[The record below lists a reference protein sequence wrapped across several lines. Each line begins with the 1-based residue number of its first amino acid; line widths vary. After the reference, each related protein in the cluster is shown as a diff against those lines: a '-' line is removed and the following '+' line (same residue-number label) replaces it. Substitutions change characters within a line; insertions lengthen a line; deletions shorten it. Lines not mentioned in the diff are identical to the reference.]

1 MLDYPIVKCY
11 INLFMQTNNRKAKMT
26 RIRLNQEYR
35 NKIANRMRV
44 HLEQEDTH
52 EKQNYDNLK
61 ADQIDINDNAWKIA
75 EKIVRRHY
83 TLDDVAKAQYLQD
96 KFENVDTIAKDSC
109 FHFHYLGQVEDR
121 DYDNNPITKEA
132 TIEKH
137 FDFRLNGSFDTDS
150 NSSYSR
156 DDSGY
161 GYALFRDELKA
172 QDNCNPD
179 ILIEQEGK
187 DNNPHKTKYCDN
199 NSKYLGDEDSGY
211 GKEWNEKY
219 QLDLIGRNYCRDR
232 SIACSKQEFMML
244 QDWKQAKGQF
254 VIAHHKWIKSI
265 LDQMKEIKLGLK
277 GYKYLDEAIE
287 LATEL
292 GLNISDAEI
301 IRTNSTGLTIYNPK
315 NLADR
320 IKGMK
325 NKREK
330 TREEK
335 IAERLLYDQ
344 QSEVAN

>member
-1 MLDYPIVKCY
+1 
-11 INLFMQTNNRKAKMT
+11 MT

-44 HLEQEDTH
+44 HLEQEDTI

-61 ADQIDINDNAWKIA
+61 ADQIDINDKAWKVA
-75 EKIVRRHY
+75 HDIVRRHY

-96 KFENVDTIAKDSC
+96 KFENVSTIAKDSC
-109 FHFHYLGQVEDR
+109 FHFHYLGTKEDR
-121 DYDNNPITKEA
+121 DYDNNPITKED
-132 TIEKH
+132 TIESH
-137 FDFRLNGSFDTDS
+137 FDFRLNGSIDTD
-150 NSSYSR
+150 NNYSSSR
-156 DDSGY
+156 DSAY

-187 DNNPHKTKYCDN
+187 DSNPHKTKYCDN
-199 NSKYLGDEDSGY
+199 NDKYLGNDDKGY
-211 GKEWNEKY
+211 GKEWNDKY
-219 QLDLIGRNYCRDR
+219 QLDLIGRDYCRDR
-232 SIACSKQEFMML
+232 SIACTEQEYMML
-244 QDWKQAKGQF
+244 IQWKQAKGQF
-254 VIAHHKWIKSI
+254 VMAHAKWINSI

-287 LATEL
+287 LANEL
-292 GLNISDAEI
+292 GLAITDAEI

-325 NKREK
+325 NKRVK
-330 TREEK
+330 TKAEK
-335 IAERLLYDQ
+335 IAERLLYEKQ
-344 QSEVAN
+344 QEEYAYKDIN

>member
-1 MLDYPIVKCY
+1 MS
-11 INLFMQTNNRKAKMT
+11 

-52 EKQNYDNLK
+52 EKQTYDNLK
-61 ADQIDINDNAWKIA
+61 ADQIDINDNAWKMA

-83 TLDDVAKAQYLQD
+83 TDDDVAKARYLQD
-96 KFENVDTIAKDSC
+96 KFENVSTIAKDSC
-109 FHFHYLGQVEDR
+109 FHFHYLGTKEDR
-121 DYDNNPITKEA
+121 DYDNNPIIKED
-132 TIEKH
+132 TIESH
-137 FDFRLNGSFDTDS
+137 FDFKLNGSIDVDN

-156 DDSGY
+156 DDNGY
-161 GYALFRDELKA
+161 SYALFRDELKA
-172 QDNCNPD
+172 QENCNPD

-187 DNNPHKTKYCDN
+187 EQNPHKTKYCDN

-219 QLDLIGRNYCRDR
+219 QLDLIGRDYCRDR
-232 SIACSKQEFMML
+232 SIACNKDEYMFL
-244 QDWKQAKGQF
+244 IDWKRQKGQF
-254 VIAHHKWIKSI
+254 VIAHHNWIKSI

-335 IAERLLYDQ
+335 IAERLLYEQQ
-344 QSEVAN
+344 QSVN

>member
-1 MLDYPIVKCY
+1 
-11 INLFMQTNNRKAKMT
+11 MT

-52 EKQNYDNLK
+52 EKQTYDNLK
-61 ADQIDINDNAWKIA
+61 ADQIQLNDDAWKMA

-83 TLDDVAKAQYLQD
+83 TEDDVEKAYYLQN
-96 KFENVDTIAKDSC
+96 KFENVSTIAKDSC
-109 FHFHYLGQVEDR
+109 FHFHYTGEKETR
-121 DYDNNPITKEA
+121 DYDNNVKMEEA

-137 FDFRLNGSFDTDS
+137 FDFRLNGSIDVDN
-150 NSSYSR
+150 NSSYST
-156 DDSGY
+156 DNDY

-172 QDNCNPD
+172 QENCNPD

-187 DNNPHKTKYCDN
+187 DNNPHKTKYVDN
-199 NSKYLGDEDSGY
+199 NNTYLGNDDKGY
-211 GKEWNEKY
+211 GKDWNERY
-219 QLDLIGRNYCRDR
+219 QLDLIGRDYCRDR
-232 SIACSKQEFMML
+232 SIACTKDEFLFLM
-244 QDWKQAKGQF
+244 DWKKQKGQF
-254 VIAHHKWIKSI
+254 VIAHHNWIKSI
-265 LDQMKEIKLGLK
+265 LNQMKEIKVGLK

-287 LATEL
+287 LSTEL
-292 GLNISDAEI
+292 GLNITDAEI

-330 TREEK
+330 TRAEK
-335 IAERLLYDQ
+335 IAERILYEKQ
-344 QSEVAN
+344 QSVN

>member
-1 MLDYPIVKCY
+1 
-11 INLFMQTNNRKAKMT
+11 MQNNNTNQKGTMT

-44 HLEQEDTH
+44 HLEQEDTQ
-52 EKQNYDNLK
+52 EKQKYDTLK
-61 ADQIDINDNAWKIA
+61 AEQIDINDNAWKTA

-83 TLDDVAKAQYLQD
+83 TEDDVAKAQYLQD
-96 KFENVDTIAKDSC
+96 KFENVSTIAKDSC
-109 FHFHYLGQVEDR
+109 FHFHYMGEKEER
-121 DYDNNPITKEA
+121 DYDNNVKIVPS

-137 FDFRLNGSFDTDS
+137 FDFRLNGTYDVES
-150 NSSYSR
+150 NSSYSN
-156 DDSGY
+156 DNDY

-172 QDNCNPD
+172 QEDCNPD

-199 NSKYLGDEDSGY
+199 NNKYLGSDDSGY
-211 GKEWNEKY
+211 GKQWNEKY
-219 QLDLIGRNYCRDR
+219 QLDLIGRDYCRDR
-232 SIACSKQEFMML
+232 SIACNEQEFMVL
-244 QDWKQAKGQF
+244 QDWKKQKGQF
-254 VIAHHKWIKSI
+254 VIAHHNWIKSI

-287 LATEL
+287 LSTEL
-292 GLNISDAEI
+292 GLNITDAEI

-330 TREEK
+330 TRKEK
-335 IAERLLYDQ
+335 IAER
-344 QSEVAN
+344 VAYMQAQKSVN

>member
-1 MLDYPIVKCY
+1 
-11 INLFMQTNNRKAKMT
+11 MQNKKIITERNIMS

-44 HLEQEDTH
+44 HLEQEDTV
-52 EKQNYDNLK
+52 EKQKYDNLK
-61 ADQIDINDNAWKIA
+61 ADQIDINDNAWNMA

-83 TLDDVAKAQYLQD
+83 TDDDVAKARYLQD
-96 KFENVDTIAKDSC
+96 KFENVSTIAKDSC
-109 FHFHYLGQVEDR
+109 FHFHYLGTKEDR
-121 DYDNNPITKEA
+121 DYDNNPITKED
-132 TIEKH
+132 TIEEH
-137 FDFRLNGSFDTDS
+137 FDFRLSGAYEGSDS
-150 NSSYSR
+150 NSYSR
-156 DDSGY
+156 DSAY

-172 QDNCNPD
+172 QDDCNPD

-187 DNNPHKTKYCDN
+187 DNNPHRTKYTEN
-199 NSKYLGDEDSGY
+199 NNKYLGNDDQGY

-219 QLDLIGRNYCRDR
+219 QLDLIGRDYCRDR
-232 SIACSKQEFMML
+232 SISCNEQEYMFL
-244 QDWKQAKGQF
+244 IDWKKQKGQF
-254 VIAHHKWIKSI
+254 VLAHYNWIKSI

-287 LATEL
+287 LSTEL

-325 NKREK
+325 NKKVK
-330 TREEK
+330 TKAEK
-335 IAERLLYDQ
+335 IAERLLYEQ

>member
-1 MLDYPIVKCY
+1 MG
-11 INLFMQTNNRKAKMT
+11 

-35 NKIANRMRV
+35 NKGANRMRV
-44 HLEQEDTH
+44 HLEQEDTI
-52 EKQNYDNLK
+52 EKQNYDKLK
-61 ADQIDINDNAWKIA
+61 GEQIDLNDNAWKVA

-83 TLDDVAKAQYLQD
+83 TLDDVEKAQYLQD

-109 FHFHYLGQVEDR
+109 FHFHYLGTKEDR
-121 DYDNNPITKEA
+121 DYDNNPIVKEA

-137 FDFRLNGSFDTDS
+137 FDFRLNGDLDTD
-150 NSSYSR
+150 NNNSYSR
-156 DDSGY
+156 DNQGY

-187 DNNPHKTKYCDN
+187 DSNPHKTKYIEAN
-199 NSKYLGDEDSGY
+199 NKYLGNDDSGY

-232 SIACSKQEFMML
+232 SIACTEQEFMFL
-244 QDWKQAKGQF
+244 IDWKKQKEQF
-254 VIAHHKWIKSI
+254 VISHHKWIKSI
-265 LDQMKEIKLGLK
+265 LDQMKEIKVGLK
-277 GYKYLDEAIE
+277 GYKYLDEMIE
-287 LATEL
+287 LFTEL
-292 GLNISDAEI
+292 GMPITEAEI

-330 TREEK
+330 TRAEK

-344 QSEVAN
+344 QSQVAN